1 MLHRTLLSIAILG
14 AMAAPAMADGFK
26 TGGYKYGSG
35 YGYGYNGAPLVSNNV
50 ATNTNVAAGIGNQAN
65 QQVFQTQQGGSGKG
79 SLVSNNTAVNTN
91 VAAGIGNIANQNA
104 FQFQSGR

>member
-1 MLHRTLLSIAILG
+1 MLRRTLLSIAILS
-14 AMAAPAMADGFK
+14 AMAAPAMADGLK
-26 TGGYKYGSG
+26 IGGYQYG
-35 YGYGYNGAPLVSNNV
+35 YGYGYNGSPLVSNNV

-91 VAAGIGNIANQNA
+91 VAAGIGNIANQSA

>member
-1 MLHRTLLSIAILG
+1 MLRRTLLSIAILS
-14 AMAAPAMADGFK
+14 AMAAPAMADGLK
-26 TGGYKYGSG
+26 IGGYQ
-35 YGYGYNGAPLVSNNV
+35 YGYNGSPLVSNNV

-91 VAAGIGNIANQNA
+91 VAAGIGNIANQSA